1 MSIMTQRFIG
11 VIASALVAALL
22 AGGPVVA
29 AQKPVSVS
37 DAVTETFTIE
47 AIDSSARIV
56 TLKDK
61 EGNLEDVFCGPEV
74 QRFDALKVG
83 DTVSFRY
90 YESVVSALR
99 RPGQAARPAEA
110 GGVTRTPGTRPGGT
124 IAQQITATVTIQAI
138 DAKIP
143 SVTVK
148 SDKGRVMSFRVQD
161 AKNLEGYKVGDTV
174 EVTYTQALA
183 VSVEPAKK

>member
-1 MSIMTQRFIG
+1 MNRVNT
-11 VIASALVAALL
+11 IACGLALAALAWL
-22 AGGPVVA
+22 PAGAA

-37 DAVTETFTIE
+37 DAVTETLTIE
-47 AIDSSARIV
+47 AINSTTRVV

-61 EGNLEDVFCGPEV
+61 AGNLEEVFCGPEV

-83 DTVSFRY
+83 DTVTFRY

-99 RPGQAARPAEA
+99 RPGQAARPAESA
-110 GGVTRTPGTRPGGT
+110 GVVRTPGSKPGGT
-124 IAQQITATVTIQAI
+124 VSQQTTATVTIQAI
-138 DAKIP
+138 DANVP

-148 SDKGRVMSFRVQD
+148 TDRGQQMSFRVQD
-161 AKNLEGYKVGDTV
+161 AKNLDGYKVGDTV
-174 EVTYTQALA
+174 EITYTQALA